1 MKTKT
6 IFGKCLLLAMAAVLL
21 MTLFASCSAGSQTGA
36 IDSSWTSDDDTAV
49 RYFSRIVPM
58 SAEAHEKFVAA
69 SRGYNM
75 SAEGFDDSK
84 VEVGKVKEEAT
95 DEEILTAAKAAL
107 ELVKPTDDASKI
119 KFDEFCNALTVQD
132 VHEIVARMQEKV
144 DLTGASFPGIILVWI
159 GKFLQVL
166 TKITGSNY
174 VWALFI
180 FALIVEV
187 LMLPFS
193 FKQQKNSQKQAKM
206 RPKEMAIRKKYAG
219 RNDQKSMQ
227 AMQQE
232 IQKLYQEEGFNPM
245 GGCLPLLIQMP
256 IVIVLYNIVVDP
268 IRYVF
273 GKAQGLSQALTT
285 YCTTSRAAGGLGE
298 SLTGSRGTIE
308 LVSKL
313 TAENKAGFGN
323 FAFYSNSAECAAQL
337 EGVSDLN
344 FSFLGLDT
352 GAIPQIS
359 KPSLLWL
366 IPVLTFVVYFFS
378 MKLNR
383 KFSYQPAMA
392 NDQQV
397 GCSNNM
403 MDITMPL
410 MSVYI
415 TFIVPAALG
424 IYWIFKSILGTV
436 KQFIIHKTMPLPECT
451 EEDIKA
457 AERELKGKSKPL
469 PKAVTAPAATRTT
482 KDGRTIRSL
491 HYIDEEDDLPPRQ
504 PETVRDDEPEQEEQ
518 SGAAQSA
525 LKAPLKEDR
534 KNDSDKK

>member
-1 MKTKT
+1 MKKKT
-6 IFGKCLLLAMAAVLL
+6 IFGKCLLLCLAAVMLL
-21 MTLFASCSAGSQTGA
+21 AVFASCSSGSATDT
-36 IDSSWTSDDDTAV
+36 INSSWTSDDDTAV
-49 RYFSRIVPM
+49 RYFARILPM
-58 SAEAHEKFVAA
+58 SAEAHEKFIAA

-84 VEVGKVKEEAT
+84 VGVGEVLPEVSLDG
-95 DEEILTAAKAAL
+95 AKAAL
-107 ELVKPTDDASKI
+107 NLVKPTDDASKV
-119 KFDEFCNALTVQD
+119 KFDEFYNDLTADQ
-132 VHEIVARMQEKV
+132 VHEIVARMKEKNTV
-144 DLTGASFPGIILVWI
+144 DLTGASFPGIIMVWI
-159 GKFLQVL
+159 GQFLKVL

-180 FALIVEV
+180 FALIVEL

-193 FKQQKNSQKQAKM
+193 FKQQKNAQKQAKM

-256 IVIVLYNIVVDP
+256 IIIVLYNIVVDP
-268 IRYVF
+268 LRYVF
-273 GKAQGLSQALTT
+273 AKAQGLSSALAT

-308 LVSKL
+308 MLSKL
-313 TAENKAGFGN
+313 SAENRAGFSN

-337 EGVSDLN
+337 EGVNDLN
-344 FSFLGLDT
+344 FNFLGLDT
-352 GAIPQIS
+352 GAIPRITS
-359 KPSLLWL
+359 PSWLWL
-366 IPVLTFVVYFFS
+366 IPVLTFAVYFAS

-383 KFSYQPAMA
+383 KFTYQPAMG
-392 NDQQV
+392 NEQQV

-415 TFIVPAALG
+415 TFIVPGALG

-436 KQFIIHKTMPLPECT
+436 KQFVIHKLMPLPECT

-457 AERELKGKSKPL
+457 AERDLKGKTKPL
-469 PKAVTAPAATRTT
+469 PKAVTAPASTRTT
-482 KDGRTIRSL
+482 KDGRVIRSL

-504 PETVRDDEPEQEEQ
+504 PEPEQKREEKPVTAQEEPEKDN
-518 SGAAQSA
+518 G